1 MTSPLAHAAA
11 KVGGSNP
18 LSGHFDIF
26 VEMATDQPVLVP
38 PVPALAAEDPNYLKF
53 YHLAPRAPSPAARS
67 AARSPSQPVSE
78 NCGVGKY
85 FFYPIVETLH
95 RS

>member
-38 PVPALAAEDPNYLKF
+38 PVPALAAEDLNYLKF
-53 YHLAPRAPSPAARS
+53 HHLAQRLPPGRAPARPAPPKLSP
-67 AARSPSQPVSE
+67 VICE
-78 NCGVGKY
+78 KIVDV
-85 FFYPIVETLH
+85 FFYPIVFTV
-95 RS
+95 SK

>member
-1 MTSPLAHAAA
+1 MTSSLAHAAA

-38 PVPALAAEDPNYLKF
+38 PVPALAAEDPNYPKF
-53 YHLAPRAPSPAARS
+53 YHLAPRAP
-67 AARSPSQPVSE
+67 PSRAQRGPIAQCDLSEKTVVSE
-78 NCGVGKY
+78 NS
-85 FFYPIVETLH
+85 FLPN
-95 RS
+95 R